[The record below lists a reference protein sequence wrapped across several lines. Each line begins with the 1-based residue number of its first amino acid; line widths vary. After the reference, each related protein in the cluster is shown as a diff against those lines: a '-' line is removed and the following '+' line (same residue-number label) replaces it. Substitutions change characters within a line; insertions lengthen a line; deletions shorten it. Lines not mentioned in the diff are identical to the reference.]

1 MDVFTE
7 LAKYPVFTIDDVKKH
22 TDNEKTAYSQ
32 LNRLMKKDR
41 VKKVRK
47 NIYSAFGNS
56 LKNSIYWNRIFFGS
70 LTLESPKMIGFSKSF
85 TIS

>member
-7 LAKYPVFTIDDVKKH
+7 LAKYPVFTIDDVKKL

-32 LNRLMKKDR
+32 LDRLMKKEL

-47 NIYSAFGNS
+47 NIYSVVNPTTGQLVAT
-56 LKNSIYWNRIFFGS
+56 R
-70 LTLESPKMIGFSKSF
+70 
-85 TIS
+85 